1 MGFFVG
7 EGLGAKTV
15 DTLLT
20 VEVDTL
26 ETSAL
31 KSRHS
36 SPLIFECRQAKDY
49 SGRLVKNRKG
59 WS

>member
-49 SGRLVKNRKG
+49 SGRLVKN
-59 WS
+59 